1 MILRATKLNLNS
13 LPKNIETIM
22 ISSLIKIK
30 QMKTLILLLLLPIS
44 SLAETYDYKILRV
57 IDGDTIVFEAPFLP
71 KPLKPELS
79 LRIYGVDT
87 PEKRG
92 NAQCEMEYSL
102 AEEASEFTRSLVNKA
117 KSRKVVIKQWD
128 KYGGRVNGD
137 LILDGKSLRTLL
149 LNKGFAHLYY
159 GDTKKPSWCEQ

>member
-1 MILRATKLNLNS
+1 
-13 LPKNIETIM
+13 
-22 ISSLIKIK
+22 
-30 QMKTLILLLLLPIS
+30 MKTLILLLLLPIS

-87 PEKRG
+87 PEKRS